1 MFKILYYTMTV
12 LIQKLK
18 LHLFIINKNYSM
30 ATIQVNL
37 CQGAS
42 FMAYIP
48 FADSKQP
55 VHFDNDEA
63 GILLN
68 CIMYT
73 IFLQCFD
80 AVGWA
85 AGRASGL

>member
-1 MFKILYYTMTV
+1 MTV

-18 LHLFIINKNYSM
+18 LHLFINNKNYSM
-30 ATIQVNL
+30 AIIQVNL

-48 FADSKQP
+48 FADSKQS